1 MATQAKVNV
10 ADIVDSSKV
19 GSFHVAIGVL
29 CGMCLMIDGFDV
41 QAMGY
46 AAPALIRDWA
56 LAGPVMGP
64 VFSAALFGILIG
76 SLTFST
82 LADKIGRR
90 PMLIIATLFFS
101 VLTFATA
108 QAANLNQ
115 LMALRFIAGIGLGG
129 IMPNALALMGEYT
142 PAKKRVGAMIVVA
155 NGFNLGAA
163 LGGFMAAWLIPN
175 FGWRSVFYFGG
186 AVPLVICILMIF
198 FLPESLQLMVMRGT
212 DRRKIAQAVKKFD
225 PAARV
230 DENTEFVVKE
240 EKKGGVPVM
249 HLFSSGRGVVTVL
262 LWCVFFLNLLNL
274 YLLAS
279 WLPTL
284 VSQLGYVTSTAVL
297 VGTMLQAGGTIGG
310 FLFPVITARAGLTP
324 TLTLGFGVAALCIAG
339 IGQFGAT
346 LGLLFLVVFFAGW
359 GILGGQ
365 NGLNALAGSYY
376 PTYLR
381 STGMGWCLGIGRI
394 GAIIGPLF
402 AGALIRRN
410 LPQSQLFLAAASL
423 ALLEMVVIFT
433 LKFMIKP
440 TKEDV
445 AAAKEAMA
453 H

>member
-1 MATQAKVNV
+1 MATQAKMNV
-10 ADIVDSSKV
+10 ADIVDSSGI

-46 AAPALIRDWA
+46 AAPALIKDWA

-64 VFSAALFGILIG
+64 VFSAALFGILVG

-90 PMLIIATLFFS
+90 PMLITATLFFS
-101 VLTFATA
+101 ILTFATA
-108 QAANLNQ
+108 QAASINQ
-115 LMALRFIAGIGLGG
+115 LMLLRFIAGVGLGG

-142 PAKKRVGAMIVVA
+142 PVKKRVAAMIIVA

-163 LGGFMAAWLIPN
+163 LGGFMAAWLIPA

-198 FLPESLQLMVMRGT
+198 FLPESLQLMVMRGA
-212 DRRKIAQAVKKFD
+212 DRRKITETVKKFN
-225 PAARV
+225 PAAPV
-230 DENTEFVVKE
+230 DNNTEYVVKE
-240 EKKGGVPVM
+240 EKKAGVPAV
-249 HLFSSGRGVVTVL
+249 HLFSSGRGAVTVL
-262 LWCVFFLNLLNL
+262 LWAVFFLNLLNL

-284 VSQLGYVTSTAVL
+284 VSQLGYATGTAVL

-310 FLFPVITARAGLTP
+310 FLFPVITARLGLTP
-324 TLTLGFGVAALCIAG
+324 TLTVGFGIAALCIAG

-346 LGLLFLVVFFAGW
+346 LGLLFVVVFFAGW

-365 NGLNALAGSYY
+365 NGLNALAGSFY

-394 GAIIGPLF
+394 GAIVGPLF
-402 AGALIRRN
+402 AGALISRN

-423 ALLEMVVIFT
+423 AVLETLIIFV
-433 LKFMIKP
+433 LKSMIKP
-440 TKEDV
+440 AKEEV
-445 AAAKEAMA
+445 GAAKEVLA

>member
-1 MATQAKVNV
+1 
-10 ADIVDSSKV
+10 
-19 GSFHVAIGVL
+19 
-29 CGMCLMIDGFDV
+29 
-41 QAMGY
+41 
-46 AAPALIRDWA
+46 
-56 LAGPVMGP
+56 
-64 VFSAALFGILIG
+64 
-76 SLTFST
+76 
-82 LADKIGRR
+82 
-90 PMLIIATLFFS
+90 
-101 VLTFATA
+101 
-108 QAANLNQ
+108 
-115 LMALRFIAGIGLGG
+115 
-129 IMPNALALMGEYT
+129 
-142 PAKKRVGAMIVVA
+142 
-155 NGFNLGAA
+155 
-163 LGGFMAAWLIPN
+163 
-175 FGWRSVFYFGG
+175 
-186 AVPLVICILMIF
+186 
-198 FLPESLQLMVMRGT
+198 
-212 DRRKIAQAVKKFD
+212 
-225 PAARV
+225 
-230 DENTEFVVKE
+230 
-240 EKKGGVPVM
+240 
-249 HLFSSGRGVVTVL
+249 
-262 LWCVFFLNLLNL
+262 
-274 YLLAS
+274 
-279 WLPTL
+279 
-284 VSQLGYVTSTAVL
+284 
-297 VGTMLQAGGTIGG
+297 MLQAGGTIGG

-346 LGLLFLVVFFAGW
+346 LGLLFVVVFFAGW